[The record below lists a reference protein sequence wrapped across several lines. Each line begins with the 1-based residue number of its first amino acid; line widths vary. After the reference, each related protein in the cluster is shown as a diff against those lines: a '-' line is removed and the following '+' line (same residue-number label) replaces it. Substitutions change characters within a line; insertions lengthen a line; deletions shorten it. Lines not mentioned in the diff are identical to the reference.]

1 MIKKILITGGIGSGK
16 SEVSRLFEALSVP
29 VVDVDVISRNL
40 TAPNGEMVQK
50 IAELFGDDFITPD
63 GAMDRAKMR
72 DHIFAN
78 TAERKKL
85 EALLHP
91 VIHAK
96 ACRVLDSNQAAPYQI
111 LAIPL
116 FFETDRYNGLVK
128 RILLV
133 DCDETTQIARTVARN
148 HFTEKSV
155 RAIIATQVSRSYR
168 RALADDIIENDAS
181 LADLKLKVVQLHKS
195 YRVACKPVN

>member
-1 MIKKILITGGIGSGK
+1 MYVVALTGGIGSGK
-16 SEVSRLFEALSVP
+16 SEVSRLFESLAVP

-40 TAPNGEMVQK
+40 TTANGEMVGK
-50 IAELFGDDFITPD
+50 IAELFGDEFITPD
-63 GAMDRAKMR
+63 GAMDRVKMR

-96 ACRVLDSNQAAPYQI
+96 ACHALDSNQSAPYQI

-116 FFETDRYNGLVK
+116 FFETDRYNGLAK
-128 RILLV
+128 RTLLV
-133 DCDETTQIARTVARN
+133 DCAEETQIARTVARN
-148 HFTEKSV
+148 HLTEKSV
-155 RAIIATQVSRSYR
+155 REIIAAQAPRDYR
-168 RALADDIIENDAS
+168 RALADDIIENDTS
-181 LADLKLKVVQLHKS
+181 LADLKLKVMQLHETYS
-195 YRVACKPVN
+195 AACKLTN

>member
-1 MIKKILITGGIGSGK
+1 MYVVALTGGIGSGK
-16 SEVSRLFEALSVP
+16 SEVSQLFESLSVP

-40 TAPNGEMVQK
+40 TATNGEMVVK
-50 IAELFGDDFITPD
+50 IAELFGDDFITPE
-63 GAMDRAKMR
+63 GAIDRAKMR

-78 TAERKKL
+78 TAEQKKL

-96 ACRVLDSNQAAPYQI
+96 ACRALDSNQAAPYQI

-128 RILLV
+128 RTLLV
-133 DCDETTQIARTVARN
+133 DCDEATQIARTVARSN
-148 HFTEKSV
+148 LTEQSV
-155 RAIIATQVSRSYR
+155 RAIIATQASRSYR
-168 RALADDIIENDAS
+168 RALADDIIENNAS
-181 LADLKLKVVQLHKS
+181 LADLKLKVAQDRKS
-195 YRVACKPVN
+195 VV